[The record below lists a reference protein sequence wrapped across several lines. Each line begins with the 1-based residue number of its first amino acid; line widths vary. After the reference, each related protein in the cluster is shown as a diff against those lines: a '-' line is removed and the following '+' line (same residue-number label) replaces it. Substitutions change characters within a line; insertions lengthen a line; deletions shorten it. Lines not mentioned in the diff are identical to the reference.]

1 VAKPATSRPRR
12 RLPPLPRWLER
23 ARRLILQPTA
33 EWTAIAAE
41 FTTPG
46 PIYWRYLLPMAAIG
60 PVATTLG
67 TILSGGD
74 RSSLAGT
81 YTISTMDAVTAGVL
95 EYGLNLVAVYF
106 LAWLIELLAGTF
118 GGQPNRVQGLKVAAY
133 GATPYWLGGV
143 LALLPK
149 LTPVGVLLGLYSV
162 RLFWTGLPLAMRTP
176 RDKTAVFTLLVS
188 AAGLLVLLVIAA
200 VIKIVI

>member
-1 VAKPATSRPRR
+1 M
-12 RLPPLPRWLER
+12 
-23 ARRLILQPTA
+23 QPTA
-33 EWTAIAAE
+33 EWTAIAPE

-60 PVATTLG
+60 PVAATLG

-74 RSSLAGT
+74 RSSLVGT
-81 YTISTMDAVTAGVL
+81 HTISTMDAVTAGVL
-95 EYGLNLVAVYF
+95 EYGLNLVAVYL
-106 LAWLIELLAGTF
+106 LAWLIELLAGML

-149 LTPVGVLLGLYSV
+149 LAPLGVLLGLYSV
-162 RLFWTGLPLAMRTP
+162 RLFWTGLPLVMKTP
-176 RDKTAVFTLLVS
+176 REKTAAFTLLVS
-188 AAGLLVLLVIAA
+188 VAGLLVVLLIAA
-200 VIKIVI
+200 VMVIII